1 MFRGKS
7 QLLEKSVLS
16 FYANMF
22 AKVSQVK
29 F

>member
-7 QLLEKSVLS
+7 QLLEKAVLP
-16 FYANMF
+16 FYADMF
-22 AKVSQVK
+22 AKVSEVK